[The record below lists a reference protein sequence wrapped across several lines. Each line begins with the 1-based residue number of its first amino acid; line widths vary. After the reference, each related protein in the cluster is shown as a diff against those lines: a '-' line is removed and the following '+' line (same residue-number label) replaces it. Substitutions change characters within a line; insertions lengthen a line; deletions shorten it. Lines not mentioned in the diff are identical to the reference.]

1 MDLTKGDPVSDT
13 DREQSREPETVVE
26 EVMREVEDAETRV
39 TDRDDRHGARR
50 AGDGDTGEAGEAIT
64 PNTRAQEES
73 RGD

>member
-1 MDLTKGDPVSDT
+1 MSDT
-13 DREQSREPETVVE
+13 DREQSREPETAVE

-39 TDRDDRHGARR
+39 TDRHGARR

-64 PNTRAQEES
+64 PNTRAQEQS

>member
-13 DREQSREPETVVE
+13 DREQSREPETAVQ

-39 TDRDDRHGARR
+39 TDHDDRHDDGH

-73 RGD
+73 QGE

>member
-1 MDLTKGDPVSDT
+1 MSDT
-13 DREQSREPETVVE
+13 DREQSREPETAVE

-39 TDRDDRHGARR
+39 TDRDDRHGAGH

-64 PNTRAQEES
+64 PNTRAQQES